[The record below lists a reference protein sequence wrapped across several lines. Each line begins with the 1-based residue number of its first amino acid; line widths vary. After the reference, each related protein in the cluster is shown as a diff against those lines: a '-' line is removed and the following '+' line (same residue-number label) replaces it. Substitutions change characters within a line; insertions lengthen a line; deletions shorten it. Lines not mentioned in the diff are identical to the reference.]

1 MTASIPNARSQNPE
15 EGSAINSLWTIQEL
29 LKDLRPIKMTY
40 SKSGQPRLINVVK
53 RDRDLV
59 EALGFPGLFD
69 SAEKVA
75 QLLSGKML
83 AACIQDP

>member
-1 MTASIPNARSQNPE
+1 MA
-15 EGSAINSLWTIQEL
+15 
-29 LKDLRPIKMTY
+29 Y
-40 SKSGQPRLINVVK
+40 SKSGQPRLVNVVK